1 MIGLRDYFG
10 FNFTLNG
17 KLLQLNKTNGKVRLR
32 RLATYSFGRVS
43 HGFRELVRKKSQHC
57 SEGAQGSGKQNEERK
72 LFFGV
77 NGEFMM
83 G

>member
-1 MIGLRDYFG
+1 MENC
-10 FNFTLNG
+10 FNYI
-17 KLLQLNKTNGKVRLR
+17 KLTERFVWHCADLLLTV
-32 RLATYSFGRVS
+32 LAALAMGSG
-43 HGFRELVRKKSQHC
+43 ELVRKKSQHC

-83 G
+83 S